1 MPFVFAV
8 GSAALLAV
16 ALHFALS
23 LEGWLSWLIAVNLTT
38 FLTFRYDKRI
48 AGSRR
53 RRVPEKVL
61 LGLAFL
67 GGSPGA
73 ALAMRRYRHKTRKK
87 SFKRKFWLVVALQ
100 VAFLVAYQ
108 SWIAPMLDGG

>member
-1 MPFVFAV
+1 MPFVVAV
-8 GSAALLAV
+8 GSAALLSV
-16 ALHFALS
+16 ALHLTLALD
-23 LEGWLSWLIAVNLTT
+23 GWLSWLIAVNLST

-53 RRVPEKVL
+53 RRVPEKSL

-67 GGSPGA
+67 GGSLGA

-100 VAFLVAYQ
+100 VAFFIGYQ